1 MGEAA
6 ATGRRE
12 RRRRCRR
19 RRSYFTATN
28 TITAADA
35 DPDADVDAG
44 GATDGTLSPPT
55 QLTPPNQPGTAGALQ
70 MLGADAM
77 TEGGDLLVAAELL
90 WTPSEDDEVLEKR
103 DVVVDYPEIIDF

>member
-1 MGEAA
+1 
-6 ATGRRE
+6 
-12 RRRRCRR
+12 
-19 RRSYFTATN
+19 
-28 TITAADA
+28 
-35 DPDADVDAG
+35 
-44 GATDGTLSPPT
+44 
-55 QLTPPNQPGTAGALQ
+55 